1 MTGLVDAAIG
11 RSRTV
16 ISLLLMLIVAG
27 VYAYSAI
34 PKESE
39 PDVSIG
45 IIYVSLSLSG
55 ISPEDAERLMIRP
68 VEEELRSI
76 EGVDQMLSTAY
87 EGGGNIVLE
96 FAAGYNMDQ
105 ATSDVRDA
113 VDRAKADLPSD
124 ADEPGVQEVDTSL
137 FPVMVVT
144 LSGNVPERTLNA
156 LARNAQRSL
165 EGLPQVLSVDIGGDR
180 DEVVEVIVDPLTIES
195 YGLNGN
201 DIVSLVNR
209 SNRLVAAGS
218 MDRQDGAFSVKVPG
232 LFQTL
237 DDILNTPIMAA
248 DDAVVR
254 FRDVADIRRT
264 FKEPT
269 SIARVNG
276 LPAVALEVRKRA
288 GENIIDT
295 VAAVRMAMAQ
305 ESAVWPDAVEVT
317 FTQDRSDDIV
327 NALTDLQNNVIMAI
341 LLVMLVLVGALGL
354 RSAAFVGVAIPG
366 SFLTAILLLYIQGY
380 TINIVVLFGLIL
392 AVGMLVDGAIVVTEF
407 ADRKLREGSSRR
419 EAYALAAKRMFWPIT
434 ASTATTL
441 AAFSPLLFWPG
452 VVGEFMKYL
461 PITLI
466 MTLTASLAMA
476 LIFVPTLGANF
487 GKASISSDDTMKA
500 LAQDGEGRIEDLSG
514 ITGSY
519 VRFLRRALK
528 IPGTVLAATFCVLI
542 AVWVGYG
549 TFGKGVEFFPD
560 VEPEQAIVLVHA
572 RGNLSIHE
580 QDALMGE
587 VEDAVLDMQGEF
599 TSVYTRT
606 GSAGGV
612 GQEVAEDVIGQ
623 ITIEFIEWDQRRTA
637 AVIFEE
643 IRQRTN
649 HLAGIEVEI
658 RQPEAGPPVG
668 KPINIELSSNVPA
681 LLPDAIGRI
690 RDYMETEMDGLAD
703 LEDSRPLPGIDWE
716 LIVDRA
722 QAAKFGL
729 DVTAI
734 GDSIQLVTTGLSLGS
749 YRPDD
754 ASDEVDIVIRYP
766 REDRTF
772 SRLDTVRIETDQGSV
787 PISNFVERRAI
798 PQTGTIDRVN
808 GQRVMNVMANVQS
821 GVLPADKVGELRG
834 FIAEA
839 DLDPRIDV
847 TWRGEDEEQQAASE
861 FLGSAFIMALFL
873 MAVILLTQF
882 NSFYSAFLILF
893 AVVMSTIGVLIGLLV
908 VGQPFGIV
916 MTGVGIIALAG
927 IVVNNN
933 IVLIDTYDRLKQT
946 AATPLEAVLRTGAQR
961 FRPVMLT
968 TITTVLGLLPMALGI
983 NVNFINFDVTI
994 GAPAMQWWIGMA
1006 TAIVFGLTFSTV
1018 LTLVVTPSALL
1029 LRANIATRRAEKRA
1043 KKEAAR
1049 QPANSPE
1056 SPPESSRETGPETG
1070 PEDPAATPPAVAITA
1085 GQAGAVAMM
1094 AQSGGGPNIPTS
1106 NSDRPTDDH
1115 ADPNRPAKAQPV
1127 ANRKSIGQS

>member
-1 MTGLVDAAIG
+1 MTGLVDAAIS

-27 VYAYSAI
+27 VFSYSAI

-45 IIYVSLSLSG
+45 IIYVSLNLSG
-55 ISPEDAERLMIRP
+55 ISPEDAERLMVRP

-76 EGVDQMLSTAY
+76 EGVDEMQSTAY
-87 EGGGNIVLE
+87 EGGGNVVLE
-96 FAAGYNMDQ
+96 FTAGYDMSQ
-105 ATSDVRDA
+105 ALTDVREA
-113 VDRAKADLPSD
+113 VDRAQADLPAD
-124 ADEPGVQEVDTSL
+124 ADEPTVQEVDTSL

-144 LSGNVPERTLNA
+144 LSGNVPERTLIA
-156 LARNAQRSL
+156 LARNAERTI
-165 EGLPQVLSVDIGGDR
+165 EGLRPVLSVDIGGDR
-180 DEVVEVIVDPLTIES
+180 DEVVEVVVDPLTIES

-218 MDRQDGAFSVKVPG
+218 LDRQDGAFSVKVPG

-237 DDILNTPIMAA
+237 DDILNTPIMATG
-248 DDAVVR
+248 DAVVR
-254 FRDVADIRRT
+254 FRDVAEIRRT

-269 SIARVNG
+269 SIARVDG

-295 VAAVRMAMAQ
+295 VSAIRTAMER
-305 ESAVWPDAVEVT
+305 ESAAWPDAVQVT

-327 NALTDLQNNVIMAI
+327 IALTDLQNNVIMAI
-341 LLVMLVLVGALGL
+341 LLVMVVLVGALGF

-366 SFLTAILLLYIQGY
+366 SFLTAILLLHVQGY

-407 ADRKLREGSSRR
+407 ADRKMREGLDRKES
-419 EAYALAAKRMFWPIT
+419 YGLAAKRMFWPIT

-466 MTLTASLAMA
+466 MTLSASLAMA

-487 GKASISSDDTMKA
+487 GSASSSGSDETMKA
-500 LAQDGEGRIEDLSG
+500 LAQDGEADLDSVKG
-514 ITGSY
+514 ITGGY
-519 VRFLRRALK
+519 VRLLRRVLR
-528 IPGTVLAATFCVLI
+528 IPGTILAGTVVLLV
-542 AVWVGYG
+542 AVWGTYG
-549 TFGKGVEFFPD
+549 MLGNGVEFFPD

-572 RGNLSIHE
+572 RGNMSIHE
-580 QDALMGE
+580 RDALMAE
-587 VEDAVLDMQGEF
+587 AEAAVLEMQDEF

-606 GSAGGV
+606 GGAGGV

-637 AVIFEE
+637 AEIFEE

-649 HLAGIEVEI
+649 HLAGVDVEI
-658 RQPEAGPPVG
+658 REPEAGPPVG
-668 KPINIELSSNVPA
+668 KPVSIELSSAVPA
-681 LLPDAIGRI
+681 LLPDTVARI
-690 RDYMETEMDGLAD
+690 REFMETEMDGLTD
-703 LEDSRPLPGIDWE
+703 IEDSRPLPGIDWE

-722 QAAKFGL
+722 QAAKFGI
-729 DVTAI
+729 DVTAV
-734 GDSIQLVTTGLSLGS
+734 GDSIQLVTSGLSLGS

-754 ASDEVDIVIRYP
+754 SSDEVDIVIRYP
-766 REDRTF
+766 SEYRTF
-772 SRLDTVRIETDQGSV
+772 DQLDSVRIETDQGSI
-787 PISNFVERRAI
+787 PISNFVERSAI
-798 PQTGTIDRVN
+798 QQTGTIDRVS
-808 GQRVMNVMANVQS
+808 GQRVMTIMANVQS
-821 GVLPADKVGELRG
+821 GVLAADKVAELRNW
-834 FIAEA
+834 ISSA
-839 DLDPRIDV
+839 DLDPRIDI

-861 FLGSAFIMALFL
+861 FLGTAFLMALFL
-873 MAVILLTQF
+873 MAIILLTQF
-882 NSFYSAFLILF
+882 NSFYSAFLILS
-893 AVVMSTIGVLIGLLV
+893 AVIMSTIGVLIGLLV

-933 IVLIDTYDRLKQT
+933 IVLIDTYDRLKET
-946 AATPLEAVLRTGAQR
+946 APTALDALLRTGAQR

-983 NVNFINFDVTI
+983 NVNFVNFEITV

-1029 LRANIATRRAEKRA
+1029 LRVNIAEARARRRHRRAEAR
-1043 KKEAAR
+1043 EARSAGADTR
-1049 QPANSPE
+1049 LPANTPDGAVSGAGSTEKTPTA
-1056 SPPESSRETGPETG
+1056 PPPMV
-1070 PEDPAATPPAVAITA
+1070 ATPSSASTDA
-1085 GQAGAVAMM
+1085 GKE
-1094 AQSGGGPNIPTS
+1094 SGLNPDLDTTDPNTV
-1106 NSDRPTDDH
+1106 
-1115 ADPNRPAKAQPV
+1115 NRPAPV
-1127 ANRKSIGQS
+1127 GRKSIGRS